1 VITRIE
7 IENFR
12 CVRSLGLDL
21 APLTALVGP
30 NGSGKSALLA
40 ALAPVQNPTPSDVW
54 QHQTG
59 IQPHITAYSGSH
71 PVSQIVIYG
80 NGSHSKSG
88 GYTFQLLRLD
98 LAKARLPNTL
108 QPAQTLSIDGSNLA
122 NVFGTLTRKQQ
133 TELAQQICSLI
144 PLFTDVDDV
153 PVGGGTH
160 QLRYQ
165 DRWNPS
171 VWYTPHEVSD
181 GTILLTSFLTLQ
193 YQTPPVSLVAIE
205 EPERGLHPYLLEQL
219 VGFLRGLSRGEGGRA
234 AIQVVLA
241 THSPELLEYL
251 EPQEVRFVGRD
262 AKTGSTTVKSVPSN
276 DPDWPRYFAEYRE
289 SLREAWLSGSLG
301 GVPGA

>member
-1 VITRIE
+1 MITRVQ

-12 CVRSLGLDL
+12 CVRSLEL
-21 APLTALVGP
+21 ALEPLTALVGP

-40 ALAPVQNPTPSDVW
+40 ALAPVENPTPSDVW

-59 IQPHITAYSGSH
+59 IRALINAYGGSSR
-71 PVSQIVIYG
+71 VSQVVIDG
-80 NGSHSKSG
+80 MGSFSNSG

-98 LAKARLPNTL
+98 LVKARLPNTL
-108 QPAQTLSIDGSNLA
+108 QPARTLSIDGSNLA

-133 TELAQQICSLI
+133 SELAQQICSLI
-144 PLFTDVDDV
+144 PLFTDVDV
-153 PVGGGTH
+153 APVGNGAH

-171 VWYTPHEVSD
+171 VWYTPQEVSD

-193 YQTPPVSLVAIE
+193 YQSPPISLVAIE

-219 VGFLRGLSRGEGGRA
+219 VAFLRGLTRGEGGRA
-234 AIQVVLA
+234 PIQVVLA

-262 AKTGSTTVKSVPSN
+262 PQTGSTTVKSVPSN

-301 GVPGA
+301 GVPGV

>member
-1 VITRIE
+1 MITRIE
-7 IENFR
+7 IQNFR
-12 CVRSLGLDL
+12 CVRSLTLDL

-40 ALAPVQNPTPSDVW
+40 ALAPVHQLTQSDLW
-54 QHQTG
+54 QHRNDASVAAFAGAQRVSLFAVNANG
-59 IQPHITAYSGSH
+59 IQSS
-71 PVSQIVIYG
+71 
-80 NGSHSKSG
+80 SG
-88 GYTFQLLRLD
+88 GYSRQLIRLD
-98 LAKARLPNTL
+98 LAAARRQNVL
-108 QPAQTLSIDGSNLA
+108 QPAPQLAQDGSNLA

-133 TELAQQICSLI
+133 SELAQQICSLI
-144 PLFTDVDDV
+144 PLFTDVDV
-153 PVGGGTH
+153 APVGNGAH

-171 VWYTPHEVSD
+171 VWYTPQEVSD

-193 YQTPPVSLVAIE
+193 YQSPPISLVAIE

-219 VGFLRGLSRGEGGRA
+219 VAFLRGLTRGEGGRA
-234 AIQVVLA
+234 PIQVVLA

-262 AKTGSTTVKSVPSN
+262 PQTGSTTVKSVPSN

-301 GVPGA
+301 GVPGV